1 MKKIP
6 TLFKRVFSP
15 DHKSKTILPEV
26 TPGCEAV
33 LEGRCIPTVK
43 WDGACCAII
52 NGEIYKRYDAKIGKG
67 GKQKQPPK
75 GAIPCQPEPDP
86 ITGHWPHWVKCDP
99 SNPADKYFL
108 EAFDNVSNSIMGLA
122 LNQNGFVTEDGLMK
136 DCTLEAIGPSWQSN
150 PYNLSLN
157 LLMPHGFRACREL
170 AHICSNGSA
179 LTFDIIRD
187 CLAHTE
193 IEGIVFWKLNWKDF
207 KSDDKLYDMLQES
220 EPLCKIKRSDFGFEW
235 PVKSKED

>member
-15 DHKSKTILPEV
+15 DHKTKTVLPEV

-67 GKQKQPPK
+67 GKQKQPPE

-86 ITGHWPHWVKCDP
+86 ITGHWPHWVLCDP

-108 EAFDNVSNSIMGLA
+108 EAYRNFMAYPLMSRTPAQPYNMKKMLTSFDG
-122 LNQNGFVTEDGLMK
+122 TY
-136 DCTLEAIGPSWQSN
+136 EAIGPAWQSN
-150 PYNLSLN
+150 PYGIARNTLYH
-157 LLMPHGFRACREL
+157 HGDDFIGDLWLRDD
-170 AHICSNGSA
+170 GKPD
-179 LTFDIIRD
+179 TFAYDKIRGY
-187 CLAHTE
+187 LETHE
-193 IEGIVFWKLNWKDF
+193 IEGIVFWLDG
-207 KSDDKLYDMLQES
+207 Q
-220 EPLCKIKRSDFGFEW
+220 PLCKIKRSDFGFPW
-235 PVKSKED
+235 PPTKCADHN

>member
-15 DHKSKTILPEV
+15 DHKHKTILPEV

-52 NGEIYKRYDAKIGKG
+52 NGEIYKRYDAKVGKG
-67 GKQKQPPK
+67 GKQKKPPE

-99 SNPADKYFL
+99 ANPADKYFFEAL
-108 EAFDNVSNSIMGLA
+108 ENSKGVRLCR
-122 LNQNGFVTEDGLMK
+122 Q
-136 DCTLEAIGPSWQSN
+136 TLELSDGTYESVGPSIQSN
-150 PYNLSLN
+150 PYGMDKHYLI
-157 LLMPHGFRACREL
+157 PHGWEPTQA
-170 AHICSNGSA
+170 
-179 LTFDIIRD
+179 IIRLMRHVASKPND
-187 CLAHTE
+187 EYTGQIYGSSDELFDKMKKYLKEKA
-193 IEGIVFWKLNWKDF
+193 IEGIVFWLDG
-207 KSDDKLYDMLQES
+207 Q
-220 EPLCKIKRSDFGFEW
+220 PLCKIKRSDFGFPW
-235 PVKSKED
+235 PVKSNKSKED

>member
-15 DHKSKTILPEV
+15 DHKTKTILPEV
-26 TPGCEAV
+26 TPSCEAV

-67 GKQKQPPK
+67 GKQKQPPE

-99 SNPADKYFL
+99 ANPADKYFL
-108 EAFDNVSNSIMGLA
+108 EAYRNFQQFPLLSRNNAQPYKVGKIRGSFDG
-122 LNQNGFVTEDGLMK
+122 TY
-136 DCTLEAIGPSWQSN
+136 EAIGPAWQSN
-150 PYNLSLN
+150 PYGLSRNTLYR
-157 LLMPHGFRACREL
+157 HGDDFIGEL
-170 AHICSNGSA
+170 WLRDDGKE
-179 LTFDIIRD
+179 DIYAYDKIRGY
-187 CLAHTE
+187 LETHE
-193 IEGIVFWKLNWKDF
+193 IEGIVFWLDG
-207 KSDDKLYDMLQES
+207 
-220 EPLCKIKRSDFGFEW
+220 EPLCKIKRSDFGFPW
-235 PVKSKED
+235 PPRKGE

>member
-15 DHKSKTILPEV
+15 DHKTKTILPEV

-52 NGEIYKRYDAKIGKG
+52 GGEIYKRYDAKIGKG

-86 ITGHWPHWVKCDP
+86 ITGHWPHWVKCEEGKP
-99 SNPADKYFL
+99 EDKYFL
-108 EAFDNVSNSIMGLA
+108 EAFENCKAEAHNDSECEDCTCEACGPHFQGNPYGLDKDRLLVHGRISIPW
-122 LNQNGFVTEDGLMK
+122 ERIK
-136 DCTLEAIGPSWQSN
+136 DC
-150 PYNLSLN
+150 
-157 LLMPHGFRACREL
+157 
-170 AHICSNGSA
+170 NGDI
-179 LTFDIIRD
+179 TFDSIRTFLEIYQFGFD
-187 CLAHTE
+187 SGV
-193 IEGIVFWKLNWKDF
+193 IEGIVFWKDN
-207 KSDDKLYDMLQES
+207 
-220 EPLCKIKRSDFGFEW
+220 EPLCKIKRSDFGFPW
-235 PVKSKED
+235 PPRKGE

>member
-15 DHKSKTILPEV
+15 DHKTKTILPEV

-52 NGEIYKRYDAKIGKG
+52 DGEIYKRYDAKIGKG
-67 GKQKQPPK
+67 GKQKQPPE

-99 SNPADKYFL
+99 ANPADKYFFVAL
-108 EAFDNVSNSIMGLA
+108 ENFKNRIEEDYFFRVYCRDNIIRT
-122 LNQNGFVTEDGLMK
+122 F
-136 DCTLEAIGPSWQSN
+136 EAIGPHWQSN
-150 PYNLSLN
+150 PYHLDKDTLVR
-157 LLMPHGFRACREL
+157 HG
-170 AHICSNGSA
+170 
-179 LTFDIIRD
+179 DD
-187 CLAHTE
+187 CLTSELGLMYDWTPTQVFESCQTYLREHE
-193 IEGIVFWKLNWKDF
+193 IEGIVFWLN
-207 KSDDKLYDMLQES
+207 DK
-220 EPLCKIKRSDFGFEW
+220 PLCKIKRSDFGFPW
-235 PVKSKED
+235 PPKKGE

>member
-15 DHKSKTILPEV
+15 DHKTKTILPEV

-52 NGEIYKRYDAKIGKG
+52 NGDIWKRYDAKNGK
-67 GKQKQPPK
+67 KPPE

-86 ITGHWPHWVKCDP
+86 ITGHWPHWVKCEEG
-99 SNPADKYFL
+99 NPADKYFFAAL
-108 EAFDNVSNSIMGLA
+108 EQYKGRRVVLTLKYNYIPFDKEFSKSDKIIT
-122 LNQNGFVTEDGLMK
+122 F
-136 DCTLEAIGPSWQSN
+136 EAICPHYQNN
-150 PYNLSLN
+150 PHKLKDDDLARHGDLSFYPELLEDDNGNVTFDSIRN
-157 LLMPHGFRACREL
+157 LLA
-170 AHICSNGSA
+170 
-179 LTFDIIRD
+179 TQK
-187 CLAHTE
+187 
-193 IEGIVFWKLNWKDF
+193 IEGIVFWYNN
-207 KSDDKLYDMLQES
+207 

-235 PVKSKED
+235 PINSNKG